1 MKLSASVERNWP
13 ITSLG
18 RIIAALVRITPMKLN
33 FELLDTFVE
42 ENSRRQ
48 GARARLTFGPLMV
61 WFRIAG
67 RMMDGVP
74 GLTIDIA
81 DVEVEEGE
89 RRKGAFRS
97 LLSHIEPLAKKHGI
111 AVYVQS
117 ITNDHVITELQRRGY
132 QFSIDGIGSD
142 AWLSPTLI
150 KSHELDKSDSPSP

>member
-1 MKLSASVERNWP
+1 
-13 ITSLG
+13 
-18 RIIAALVRITPMKLN
+18 MKLN
-33 FELLDTFVE
+33 FELLDTFVA

-67 RMMDGVP
+67 RMMNGVP

-97 LLSHIEPLAKKHGI
+97 LLSHVESLAKKYGI

-117 ITNDHVITELQRRGY
+117 IQNEHIITELKRRGY
-132 QFSIDGIGSD
+132 DFSNDGIGSD
-142 AWLSPTLI
+142 AWLSPSLI
-150 KSHELDKSDSPSP
+150 KRRDQDEGNSPSP

>member
-1 MKLSASVERNWP
+1 
-13 ITSLG
+13 
-18 RIIAALVRITPMKLN
+18 MKLN
-33 FELLDTFVE
+33 FELLDTFVA
-42 ENSRRQ
+42 ENSRMQ
-48 GARARLTFGPLMV
+48 GARARLSFGPLMV

-67 RMMDGVP
+67 RMMDGIP

-97 LLSHIEPLAKKHGI
+97 LLSHIEPLANKHGL

-117 ITNDHVITELQRRGY
+117 ITNEHVITELQRRGY
-132 QFSIDGIGSD
+132 HFSNDGIGSN

-150 KSHELDKSDSPSP
+150 KRSELDESYSPSP